1 MRILHTSDLHLGIS
15 LMGRSLLEHQRYL
28 IEELAKTVRQERI
41 DAVLISGDLFDRSVV
56 AAEVIELYNELATR
70 LCIGQGVKVFAIA
83 GNHDGAER
91 LASCSA
97 LLEQAGLYVAG
108 RLREG
113 PRHVRLEQRGEAV
126 NFFLLPY
133 FNPDEVRSLTGK
145 PARDMQEALQILL
158 ADWMPAPVP
167 GERNILLAHLFVR
180 GGVTAGSDR
189 TAVIGGAAV
198 VGAQSM
204 EAFDYVAL
212 GHLHAPQKVGKNAYY
227 SGTPLP
233 YSFSEKDHQKRF
245 LVLDTE
251 DLSLREIP
259 IQAPYC
265 LREERGTLEALKK
278 QAEDHPSQD
287 YLRLEVTDARIA
299 KEDYELF
306 RSAYPNLL
314 LAYSSAYAPGED
326 TALSPEQVE
335 QLSAEAILQEFLQEQ
350 ESRDPSQE
358 EVQWFLR
365 AMEQAEKGALL

>member
-1 MRILHTSDLHLGIS
+1 M
-15 LMGRSLLEHQRYL
+15 
-28 IEELAKTVRQERI
+28 
-41 DAVLISGDLFDRSVV
+41 
-56 AAEVIELYNELATR
+56 
-70 LCIGQGVKVFAIA
+70 
-83 GNHDGAER
+83 
-91 LASCSA
+91 
-97 LLEQAGLYVAG
+97 
-108 RLREG
+108 
-113 PRHVRLEQRGEAV
+113 
-126 NFFLLPY
+126 
-133 FNPDEVRSLTGK
+133 
-145 PARDMQEALQILL
+145 
-158 ADWMPAPVP
+158 
-167 GERNILLAHLFVR
+167 
-180 GGVTAGSDR
+180 
-189 TAVIGGAAV
+189 

-212 GHLHAPQKVGKNAYY
+212 GHLHAPQKVSKNAYY

-314 LAYSSAYAPGED
+314 LAYSSAYAPGEEA
-326 TALSPEQVE
+326 ALSPEQVE

-350 ESRDPSQE
+350 EGRDPSQE

-365 AMEQAEKGALL
+365 ALEQAEKGALL

>member
-1 MRILHTSDLHLGIS
+1 MKILHTSDLHFGIS
-15 LMGRSLLEHQRYL
+15 LMGRSLLEHQRCL

-56 AAEVIELYNELATR
+56 AAEVIELYNELVTR

-113 PRHVRLEQRGEAV
+113 PRHIRLEQRGEAV

-251 DLSLREIP
+251 DLSLREVP

-278 QAEDHPSQD
+278 QAEECPSQD

-314 LAYSSAYAPGED
+314 LAYSSAYAPGEE

>member
-1 MRILHTSDLHLGIS
+1 MRLLHTSDLHLGIS

-56 AAEVIELYNELATR
+56 AAEVIELYNELATK
-70 LCIGQGVKVFAIA
+70 LCIKQGVKVFAIA

-91 LASCSA
+91 LASCGA
-97 LLEQAGLYVAG
+97 LLERAGLYVAG

-113 PRHVRLEQRGEAV
+113 PRHIRLEQQGTPV

-133 FNPDEVRSLTGK
+133 FNVDEVRSLTGK
-145 PARDMQEALQILL
+145 PARDMQEALDILL

-180 GGVTAGSDR
+180 GGLTAGSDR
-189 TAVIGGAAV
+189 TAIIGGTAV

-204 EAFDYVAL
+204 QAFDYVAL

-233 YSFSEKDHQKRF
+233 YSFSEKNQQKHF

-251 DLSLREIP
+251 DLSLRELPIP
-259 IQAPYC
+259 APYC

-278 QAEDHPSQD
+278 QAAEHPSQD

-299 KEDYELF
+299 KEDYEFF
-306 RSAYPNLL
+306 RAAYPNLL
-314 LAYSSAYAPGED
+314 LAYSSAYAPGEE

-335 QLSAEAILQEFLQEQ
+335 QLSAEVILREFLQEQ
-350 ESRDPSQE
+350 EGRSPSQGE
-358 EVQWFLR
+358 MQWFLR
-365 AMEQAEKGALL
+365 AMEYAEKGALL